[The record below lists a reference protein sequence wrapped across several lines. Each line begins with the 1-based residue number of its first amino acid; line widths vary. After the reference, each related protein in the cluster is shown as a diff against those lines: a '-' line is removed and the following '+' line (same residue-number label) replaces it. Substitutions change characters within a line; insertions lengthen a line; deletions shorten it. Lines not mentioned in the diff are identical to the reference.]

1 MDRIVGV
8 VLLCVTSL
16 TVVQTSHA
24 EPKAD
29 IDQEHTQWIENAL
42 RSMQRIKVG
51 DTRSELV
58 KIFTTE
64 GGLSNPSQ
72 RTYVYRHCPYI
83 KIDVKFAPTR
93 NFPQTRLLTSRGLTL
108 TGQLRIDPALR
119 HGDLCAKA
127 VVTIAQFLPQK
138 LSRRCTG
145 YVLDLTEWIHLA
157 AE

>member
-8 VLLCVTSL
+8 VLLCVTRL

-83 KIDVKFAPTR
+83 KIDVKFAPTSDKELPTDKVV
-93 NFPQTRLLTSRGLTL
+93 NISRPYL
-108 TGQLRIDPALR
+108 DWS
-119 HGDLCAKA
+119 
-127 VVTIAQFLPQK
+127 IA
-138 LSRRCTG
+138 
-145 YVLDLTEWIHLA
+145 D
-157 AE
+157 